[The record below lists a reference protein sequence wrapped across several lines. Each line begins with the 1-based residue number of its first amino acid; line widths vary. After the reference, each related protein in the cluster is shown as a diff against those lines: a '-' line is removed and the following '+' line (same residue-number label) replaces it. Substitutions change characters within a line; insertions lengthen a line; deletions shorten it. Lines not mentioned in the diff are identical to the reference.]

1 MFIHVQTIILDIL
14 AEDICSYRN
23 AEQMKAFWK
32 LSGISEKSENGGKCV
47 HGFFVYNVMALKM
60 DLLGMFMENF
70 LLEFHA
76 FSSRTDH

>member
-1 MFIHVQTIILDIL
+1 MYKEGIILDTL

-47 HGFFVYNVMALKM
+47 HGL
-60 DLLGMFMENF
+60 FMI
-70 LLEFHA
+70 
-76 FSSRTDH
+76 